1 MTTAEVAVSSDT
13 GADTAAAISELYA
26 DAQRCAES
34 AGLVYVESDAPG
46 VTRVRRGKG
55 FGYRDANGN
64 TVTDAKT
71 RERIAALA
79 IPPAWRNVWICP
91 DATGHLLATGEDAK
105 GRKQYLYH
113 PKWRELRD
121 LLNSYRLVVVAAE
134 LPRVRKHVRA
144 QLRRRTLDRDK
155 ALAVMLHVVDLTGM
169 RIGSEVYAEENDSVG
184 ATTLAR
190 RHVQVQ
196 GSRTT
201 FDFPAKSGRRVTV
214 TVDDGH
220 VASVVAQLAEQRKR
234 RLFTIDGD
242 PITAAEVNALLA
254 QLTDD
259 RMTAKDF
266 RTWAGTRAAFTYLR
280 THRDADRESAIIAA
294 IDAAAEV
301 LHNTRAVAREHYV
314 HPHVLETFTAGTFD
328 DYLGEARRVRTPLL
342 HAEER
347 RLAGFL
353 EVLLAAEYGRAR

>member
-1 MTTAEVAVSSDT
+1 
-13 GADTAAAISELYA
+13 
-26 DAQRCAES
+26 
-34 AGLVYVESDAPG
+34 
-46 VTRVRRGKG
+46 
-55 FGYRDANGN
+55 
-64 TVTDAKT
+64 
-71 RERIAALA
+71 
-79 IPPAWRNVWICP
+79 
-91 DATGHLLATGEDAK
+91 
-105 GRKQYLYH
+105 
-113 PKWRELRD
+113 
-121 LLNSYRLVVVAAE
+121 
-134 LPRVRKHVRA
+134 
-144 QLRRRTLDRDK
+144 
-155 ALAVMLHVVDLTGM
+155 
-169 RIGSEVYAEENDSVG
+169 
-184 ATTLAR
+184 
-190 RHVQVQ
+190 
-196 GSRTT
+196 
-201 FDFPAKSGRRVTV
+201 
-214 TVDDGH
+214 VDDGH

-328 DYLGEARRVRTPLL
+328 DYLGKARRVRTPLL